1 MAYSLPPLKSL
12 RAFESAGRH
21 LSFRKAAAELHVTP
35 AAISHQIRQLED
47 HLGVQL
53 FRRLTRAVELTE
65 VGRTLLPKLREAFEG
80 VAEAVNGV
88 RRYQETGT
96 LNVCVPPLFGAKW
109 LTPRIPAFIQAFP
122 DIELCVSTSA
132 RLLDQR
138 HPAGPSIRPSNCE
151 GDAPDVSIRFGTGR
165 YPGHRVDKLFEV
177 SFTPLCSPQL
187 LTAAHPLR
195 EPSDLCHHLL
205 LHDDLRRI
213 SDGWPSW
220 QQWLRAAGVDDID
233 ASRGPHFSQPQLCL
247 DAAIDGAGVL
257 LGAREVLTHDIA
269 AGRLAAPFAL
279 AVKTKAAYYVVSRAE
294 DASHPKIAA
303 FRGWLVEEA
312 RAVSDAAGG

>member
-35 AAISHQIRQLED
+35 AAISHQIRLLEE

-53 FRRLTRAVELTE
+53 FRRMTRAVELTE
-65 VGRTLLPKLREAFEG
+65 VGRAFLPKLKEAFEG
-80 VAEAVNGV
+80 VADAVDSV

-96 LNVCVPPLFGAKW
+96 LTVWVPPLFGAKW
-109 LTPRIPAFIQAFP
+109 LTPRIPSFVKAFP
-122 DIELCVSTSA
+122 EIELCVTASA

-138 HPAGPSIRPSNCE
+138 HLAPRVGPAKCE
-151 GDAPDVSIRFGTGR
+151 ADQPDVSIRFGTGR
-165 YPGHRVDKLFEV
+165 YRGCQVDKLFEV
-177 SFTPLCSPQL
+177 SFTPLCSPRL
-187 LTAAHPLR
+187 LTGAHPLKA
-195 EPSDLCHHLL
+195 PSDLRHHLL

-220 QQWLRAAGVDDID
+220 EQWLRAAGVHDVD
-233 ASRGPHFSQPQLCL
+233 AGRGPHFSQPQLCL

-257 LGAREVLTHDIA
+257 LGAREVLAHDIA
-269 AGRLAAPFAL
+269 AGRLVAPFAL
-279 AVKTKAAYYVVSRAE
+279 AVETQAAYYIVSSDD
-294 DASHPKIAA
+294 DANHPKIAA
-303 FRGWLVEEA
+303 FRSWLIEEA
-312 RAVSDAAGG
+312 RAASDAAGG